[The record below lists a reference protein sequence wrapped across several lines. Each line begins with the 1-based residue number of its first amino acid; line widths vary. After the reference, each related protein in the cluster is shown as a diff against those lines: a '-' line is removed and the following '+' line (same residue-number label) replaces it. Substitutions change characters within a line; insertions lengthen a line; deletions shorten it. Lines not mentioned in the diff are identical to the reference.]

1 VSALIAADR
10 LRRDYEVT
18 RGLFARPY
26 LLRAVADATFS
37 VEEGTTLAIVGESGC
52 GKSTL
57 ARLLTMIEPPSG
69 GALTID
75 GRDVAA
81 GRPEDLRALRA
92 TVQIVFQNPYG
103 SLNPRQKVG
112 AILEEPLKINTA
124 LSATERR
131 DRARQMLAEVGLR
144 PEHYGRYPH
153 MFSGGQRQR
162 IAIARALMLEPKIL
176 VLDEPVSALDVSI
189 QAQILNLLADL
200 QERRGL
206 TFVFISHALAVVRHV
221 ADNVMVM
228 YLGRG
233 VEIAPT
239 ETLFT
244 TPRHPYTQALLAATP
259 VADPER
265 RGHRSR
271 LAGELPSPFNPP
283 PGCPF
288 HPRCPFANER
298 CRRETPAMLPAG
310 ETIVACHGVEEG
322 RIPSR
327 PPVEPLDATVSAI

>member
-1 VSALIAADR
+1 MSALITASG
-10 LRRDYEVT
+10 LQRDYEIS
-18 RGLFARPY
+18 RGALSRPFV
-26 LLRAVADATFS
+26 LHAVAEATFS
-37 VEEGTTLAIVGESGC
+37 VEAGTTLAIVGESGC

-57 ARLLTMIEPPSG
+57 ARLLTMIEPPTG

-81 GRPEDLRALRA
+81 GRSQDLKALRA

-103 SLNPRQKVG
+103 SLNPRQKIG

-124 LSATERR
+124 LSAREREE
-131 DRARQMLAEVGLR
+131 RARKMLAEVGLR

-200 QERRGL
+200 QDRHHL
-206 TFVFISHALAVVRHV
+206 TYVFISHALAVVRHV

-239 ETLFT
+239 EVLFT

-265 RGHRSR
+265 RGQRTR

-283 PGCPF
+283 KGCPF
-288 HPRCPFANER
+288 HPRCPFANDR
-298 CRRETPAMLPAG
+298 CRVEVPQMLPSG
-310 ETIVACHGVEEG
+310 MTTVACHGVEEG
-322 RIPSR
+322 RIPAAA
-327 PPVEPLDATVSAI
+327 PIGPLDALVNAP